1 MDKNSKRRRQFLK
14 STGFAGAISIK
25 QKINPREANV
35 AKFQDKLLAAN
46 VDLTLGGI
54 VQKNISNLG

>member
-1 MDKNSKRRRQFLK
+1 MDKNKKSRRQFLK
-14 STGFAGAISIK
+14 SAGLAAAMSIK

-35 AKFQDKLLAAN
+35 AKLQDTLRAAN